1 MRNKSKCLAYCF
13 PHFRVK
19 LLKKKKKVDIGT
31 YALETK
37 KQNITART
45 FHFFV

>member
-19 LLKKKKKVDIGT
+19 LLKKKKKVDIGI
-31 YALETK
+31 YALETTTK
-37 KQNITART
+37 KI
-45 FHFFV
+45 

>member
-19 LLKKKKKVDIGT
+19 LLKKKKKKVDIGI
-31 YALETK
+31 YALETTTK
-37 KQNITART
+37 KI
-45 FHFFV
+45 